1 MKSKVL
7 LNDVVYLDKGF
18 LISTDKSLLNKDF
31 IYNFLTNQ
39 SYWAKGIPIEKVE
52 IAINESICF
61 GVYHHRQQVGFARVI
76 SDKSTFAYL
85 ADVFIID
92 EYRKQGLSKWLMQT
106 IMAHI
111 DFQSLR
117 RWMLATADAHE
128 LYEKFGFEP
137 LNAANRWMQIFTPY
151 QKMES

>member
-52 IAINESICF
+52 TSINESICF
-61 GVYHHRQQVGFARVI
+61 GVYHQQQQVGFARVI

-92 EYRKQGLSKWLMQT
+92 EYRKQGLSKWLIQT
-106 IMAHI
+106 IMAHT

-137 LNAANRWMQIFTPY
+137 LNAANRWMQVFIPY
-151 QKMES
+151 QKKE